1 LQHVRGFAAKA
12 AAKPAAS
19 GGGGKAEDQ
28 LNPMMKR
35 RSSKKLYSARN
46 DRVRAMFDQIWP
58 TLQLSEEEAGL
69 FRKNSR
75 VFVTELGRTVS
86 LRAKFAVAK
95 AADIGGGV
103 PHQDAKALLY
113 ESDLH
118 LDAVGEHPR
127 YACTPAVHAMPQQ
140 SCIEKHCMPES

>member
-1 LQHVRGFAAKA
+1 MEPFGLQHIRGFAAKA
-12 AAKPAAS
+12 AAKPAAGGAS
-19 GGGGKAEDQ
+19 GGKGEDQ
-28 LNPMMKR
+28 LSPMMRR
-35 RSSKKLYSARN
+35 RSSKKLYSSRN

-75 VFVTELGRTVS
+75 VFVTELGRTIS
-86 LRAKFAVAK
+86 LSSKFEVAK
-95 AADIGGGV
+95 GADTGGGV
-103 PHQDAKALLY
+103 PHQEAKALLY

-127 YACTPAVHAMPQQ
+127 
-140 SCIEKHCMPES
+140 